1 MGFFGFPEAVVSLD
15 NSAYPMKKMKLSF
28 FETKAISNELLERVV
43 SIDVHKGG
51 VLMVQSRD
59 NSDD

>member
-1 MGFFGFPEAVVSLD
+1 
-15 NSAYPMKKMKLSF
+15 MKKMKLSF